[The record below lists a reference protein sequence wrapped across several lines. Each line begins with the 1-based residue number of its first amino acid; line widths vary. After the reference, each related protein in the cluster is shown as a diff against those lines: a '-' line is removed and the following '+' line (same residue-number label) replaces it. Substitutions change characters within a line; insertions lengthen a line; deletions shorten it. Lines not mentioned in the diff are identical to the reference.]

1 MTGTDDNILSGNI
14 WLFIAFVIINYTNK
28 YTPKYTDNK
37 ENSKVQSG
45 SHSKLLI
52 IFTWNIDKLNI
63 VLKTVYEG

>member
-45 SHSKLLI
+45 SHSKLL
-52 IFTWNIDKLNI
+52 K
-63 VLKTVYEG
+63 